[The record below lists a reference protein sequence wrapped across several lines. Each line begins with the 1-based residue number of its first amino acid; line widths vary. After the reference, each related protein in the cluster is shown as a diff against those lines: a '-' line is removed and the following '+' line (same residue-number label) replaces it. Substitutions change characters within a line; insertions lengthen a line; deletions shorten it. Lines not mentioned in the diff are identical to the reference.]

1 VYELFKINST
11 ALSTATR
18 FNTMASI
25 IPGYEYDIFISYR
38 QKDNK
43 YDGWVTEFVDH
54 LKRELEATF
63 KEEISVYFDINPHDG
78 LLETYDINASLK
90 DKLKCLIFVPV
101 ISQTYCDIKSF
112 AWLNEFCTFNK
123 FAKTDKLGRDI
134 KLINGNVASRILPVK
149 IHDIDKEDKTLLEN
163 ELGGVLRAV
172 DFIYTEPGINRP
184 LKPND
189 NKNENQNKTDY
200 RNQLNKLAN
209 AIKEIIGSMKNP
221 STVNSMPVVII
232 TSQQKNLTANP
243 EAYKWFKKAE
253 FRLTPED
260 NFDIDSCIQFLKK
273 AISADASFALA
284 HAELSRAYSF
294 KNYFIDP
301 NGRYDEEAY
310 VEAEKSLFLNPDL
323 AEGFFAK
330 AYGTWTFQNKF
341 PHEKVIREYKK
352 AISIKPD
359 LDEAYH
365 YLGVVYMHLGLTKES
380 LEVIRKAMKINPD
393 NKVASLDLIS
403 CYYFGGTKK
412 DLLRVVDLFKQTPD
426 HLISPMRASYWA
438 ITLITLDRFAEA
450 EKILS
455 DGINKKLSDLFI
467 NSAMA
472 ILLAKKGDRT
482 GALERI
488 EYCEQNNLNTG
499 HSHHAVYNLAVAYGL
514 LDSLQISVDKLTW
527 VAENGFP
534 NYTFFRDDP
543 LLISLHQ
550 FPPYNELLKKLK
562 VSWEKFSQIANE

>member
-1 VYELFKINST
+1 
-11 ALSTATR
+11 
-18 FNTMASI
+18 MASI
-25 IPGYEYDIFISYR
+25 ISSYEYDIFISYR

-43 YDGWVTEFVDH
+43 YDGWVTDFVDN
-54 LKRELEATF
+54 LKKELEATF

-134 KLINGNVASRILPVK
+134 KLISGNVASRILPVK

-232 TSQQKNLTANP
+232 ASQQKNLTANP

-365 YLGVVYMHLGLTKES
+365 YLGVVYMHVGLTKEA

-403 CYYFGGTKK
+403 CYYFGGMKK

-488 EYCEQNNLNTG
+488 EYCEKNNLNTG

-514 LDSLQISVDKLTW
+514 LDSLQKSVDKLTW

-550 FPPYNELLKKLK
+550 FLPYNELLKKLK
-562 VSWEKFSQIANE
+562 VSWEKFRQIAKE